1 MELLF
6 SRKYLN
12 DHSHR
17 FEALRHTFKT
27 FHGTYTIFLSGQCIG
42 SHIGSVSW
50 NIQCIL
56 WFISSFKQHDLG
68 EILVS
73 FQGRWTSIYY
83 FFRFT
88 DFLRSS
94 RYFSS
99 IVISINFYHVE
110 CGDGRQLRIL
120 VDNSWISRSKTR
132 TCSTPEFHADM
143 VEPCY
148 YFFSPLP
155 FFFSRPKQLY

>member
-27 FHGTYTIFLSGQCIG
+27 FHGTYTIFLSGQCIE

-50 NIQCIL
+50 NIQCI
-56 WFISSFKQHDLG
+56 FFQHDLG
-68 EILVS
+68 EILVG

-88 DFLRSS
+88 DFLKDALTKE
-94 RYFSS
+94 F
-99 IVISINFYHVE
+99 
-110 CGDGRQLRIL
+110 
-120 VDNSWISRSKTR
+120 TR
-132 TCSTPEFHADM
+132 TYE
-143 VEPCY
+143 
-148 YFFSPLP
+148 
-155 FFFSRPKQLY
+155 